1 MTYRNRSR
9 WGLGLLALMLLTFG
23 LAGCGGDEPAAAAPP
38 PATTAFVPQAAE
50 VALGTSGD
58 TLTLMTT
65 KEGGYTLNG
74 EAFASGS
81 DVTAEQ
87 NGSEY
92 TLTLYGTTWSAAYK
106 APDAMSLALG
116 TTGGNLSI
124 ERLDDGSYQA
134 NGSALANG
142 TVRE

>member
-1 MTYRNRSR
+1 
-9 WGLGLLALMLLTFG
+9 MLLTFG
-23 LAGCGGDEPAAAAPP
+23 LAGCGGDEPAAVAPP
-38 PATTAFVPQAAE
+38 PAPPPFAPQAVE

-65 KEGGYTLNG
+65 EEGGYTLNG
-74 EAFASGS
+74 EAFISGS
-81 DVTAEQ
+81 DVTAEK
-87 NGSEY
+87 NGSGY
-92 TLTLYGTTWSAAYK
+92 TLTLDGTTWSAAYK

-124 ERLDDGSYQA
+124 ECLDDGSYQA

>member
-1 MTYRNRSR
+1 MRRRRARS
-9 WGLGLLALMLLTFG
+9 
-23 LAGCGGDEPAAAAPP
+23 GGSE
-38 PATTAFVPQAAE
+38 
-50 VALGTSGD
+50 
-58 TLTLMTT
+58 
-65 KEGGYTLNG
+65 
-74 EAFASGS
+74 
-81 DVTAEQ
+81 VTAEK

-92 TLTLYGTTWSAAYK
+92 TLTLDGTTRSAAYK